1 MNTAARVRAITDFH
15 AHCLPA
21 IDDGAVDIATSV
33 AMLTEA
39 GRQGVSTVVAT
50 PHFYPGQESV
60 ESFVRRRR
68 AAVEALTPHL
78 PAGAPRLLTGAEVLV
93 REGTSRLDLRQLCV
107 QGTAYL
113 LVELPFMR
121 PPYWLY
127 EELENI
133 TYGQRLTLILAHVDR
148 YMPWYSSKGIA
159 GIADFPDVI
168 LQLNGEAFLNRHC
181 FSHLRR
187 WLPDTDRLLL
197 GSDMHNM
204 DERAPNLERACRVLS
219 RHRVGRKWLQ
229 QMDITTAGLMS
240 GTLPCK

>member
-1 MNTAARVRAITDFH
+1 M
-15 AHCLPA
+15 
-21 IDDGAVDIATSV
+21 DDGAADIATAV

-60 ESFVRRRR
+60 NSFLQRRQASLDSLR
-68 AAVEALTPHL
+68 PHL
-78 PAGAPRLLTGAEVLV
+78 PEEAPRLLTGAEVLV
-93 REGTSRLDLRQLCV
+93 REGTSQLDLRGLCV
-107 QGTAYL
+107 EGTDCL
-113 LVELPFMR
+113 LVELPFMQ

-148 YMPWYSSKGIA
+148 YMPWYSAKRIA
-159 GIADFPDVI
+159 GMADFPDVI

-181 FSHLRR
+181 YAHLRR
-187 WLPDTDRLLL
+187 WLPDTERLLL

-204 DERAPNLERACRVLS
+204 EHRAPNLEHARRAMA
-219 RHRVGRKWLQ
+219 RHRKGRLWLERA
-229 QMDITTAGLMS
+229 DATAAHL
-240 GTLPCK
+240 LPADNL